1 MPTLLGLCGCR
12 PSTSGKS
19 DRLAALL
26 LEAPQCVPF
35 EQRVDVFR
43 FLVDADKAQ

>member
-1 MPTLLGLCGCR
+1 MSTLGALCGYR

-26 LEAPQCVPF
+26 LEAPQCVLF
-35 EQRVDVFR
+35 EQRVEVFR
-43 FLVDADKAQ
+43 FLVEADKAQ